1 MMKNS
6 LLYDD
11 VVIRKNRLPRN
22 SNYFEIIDSRDKAYW
37 LGIMYSDG
45 CVCKRKE
52 GKYSISLEMVDK
64 EHIEKFK
71 NALSSAHKI
80 CTIRHKG
87 YENAKLSYSIH
98 IYDNKIANDLINLGC
113 IPRKSTCLS
122 SIPDIPQEFI
132 YDFIRGYVDGDG
144 CIYYKKTDDY
154 YSFSLAGASP
164 LFLKNIMKIL
174 EIDKLSLNKLTETSY
189 QIISVKR
196 DDIYRILTRLYEH
209 STEATRLDRKYNK
222 YIEFI
227 QWHEQKNNKM
237 GKKENEYANIFKT
250 IE

>member
-1 MMKNS
+1 MENI
-6 LLYDD
+6 LLCND
-11 VVIRKNRLPRN
+11 VKIQKYRLPRN
-22 SNYFEIIDSRDKAYW
+22 SDYFENIDSRDKAYW

-45 CVCKRKE
+45 CVCERKN
-52 GKYSISLEMVDK
+52 GKCSISLEMVDK

-71 NALSSAHKI
+71 NALNSDHKI

-113 IPRKSTCLS
+113 VPRKSACLS

-132 YDFIRGYVDGDG
+132 YDFIRGYIDGDG

-154 YSFSLAGASP
+154 YSFSFAGASP

-174 EIDKLSLNKLTETSY
+174 GIDKLSLNKLTETSC
-189 QIISVKR
+189 QVISGKR
-196 DDIYRILTRLYEH
+196 DDIYRILTKLYEH
-209 STEATRLDRKYNK
+209 STEMTRLDRKYQK
-222 YIEFI
+222 YQEFI
-227 QWHEQKNNKM
+227 QWYEQKNN
-237 GKKENEYANIFKT
+237 
-250 IE
+250 